1 MSKIAKIKISREKE
15 REVLIF
21 FLTLFYF
28 NKKQFFNKKVLDEDS
43 SDTIENDLILIT
55 KNIQKSK
62 KVNIE
67 GENDNQ
73 EEVEV
78 EEEDEDDDSESI
90 YADLEKDDEPFRIE
104 NIDKFEDNKMHKKRL
119 TRHQIS
125 NLNKMIKFTESEKKT
140 FSALDDILDS
150 FQKEFSYL
158 TKDQI
163 LDIFKK
169 NSFNLENSFLQLS
182 NPKEFEGN

>member
-1 MSKIAKIKISREKE
+1 M
-15 REVLIF
+15 
-21 FLTLFYF
+21 
-28 NKKQFFNKKVLDEDS
+28 
-43 SDTIENDLILIT
+43 
-55 KNIQKSK
+55 
-62 KVNIE
+62 
-67 GENDNQ
+67 
-73 EEVEV
+73 
-78 EEEDEDDDSESI
+78 EEEDEEDESEDN
-90 YADLEKDDEPFRIE
+90 YEDLEKDDEPFRIE
-104 NIDKFEDNKMHKKRL
+104 NIDKFEEHKMHKKRL

-125 NLNKMIKFTESEKKT
+125 NLNKMIKFTESEKKA